1 MVPTE
6 SGGTLSV
13 QKGGIFLLQGEYIGV
28 PKEDRRRKVMGFLEQ
43 LKPLWG
49 TAKTVLP
56 ITAFMIA
63 FKTFFLRHSPEN
75 PKTLVGGIVLS
86 ILGLHLFIKG
96 ASISLLP
103 LSDSLGRELVVLD
116 NKLAIVFFAFVL
128 GYFATLVEPAL
139 KILALEVEEISVG
152 AIPNNVLIHSVALGF
167 GLGMALGILKILNN
181 IPIRTIITPIL
192 VLSLILIRL
201 APEEF
206 VGIAMDCASA
216 TTGPVNIPINMAL
229 AIGLA
234 NVLEVTDPL
243 LAGFGIVGLTSLGAV
258 LSVLSLG
265 ILSKFL

>member
-1 MVPTE
+1 
-6 SGGTLSV
+6 
-13 QKGGIFLLQGEYIGV
+13 
-28 PKEDRRRKVMGFLEQ
+28 MGFLEQ

-56 ITAFMIA
+56 ITLFMIG
-63 FKTFFLRHSPEN
+63 FKTFFLKHSPQN
-75 PKTLVGGIVLS
+75 PKTFVGGIILS
-86 ILGLHLFIKG
+86 ILGLHFFIKG
-96 ASISLLP
+96 VSMSLLP

-116 NKLAIVFFAFVL
+116 NKLAIVLFAFVL

-139 KILALEVEEISVG
+139 RVLALEVEEISVG
-152 AIPNNVLIHSVALGF
+152 AIPNNILLHAVAFGF

-181 IPIRTIITPIL
+181 IPIRTIIMPIL
-192 VLSLILIRL
+192 IVLLVLIRL

-243 LAGFGIVGLTSLGAV
+243 LAGFGIVGLTSMGTIV
-258 LSVLSLG
+258 SVLSLG
-265 ILSKFL
+265 MLSKLL